1 MDIDRVASCS
11 NPVSERLGNLP
22 KGHTVS
28 GERAFLT
35 TIVDRVVA
43 ATHKEE
49 VAVDD
54 LVQAI
59 GQASFTPVLLLP
71 AIAVAT
77 PLSGIPLFSTLM
89 GILIFLVALQMLL
102 RREQLW
108 LPQWLLRRKTNGAR
122 VRSAFEWVRP
132 AVTWLDANT
141 YVRFTAFVHRPV
153 IFVPQIMCVL
163 SGLAMPF
170 LEFVPFSS
178 SLVGGAVALLAFGM
192 MARDGLFV
200 IFGLS
205 LYLGPVWLVFYV
217 T

>member
-1 MDIDRVASCS
+1 M
-11 NPVSERLGNLP
+11 SEE
-22 KGHTVS
+22 K
-28 GERAFLT
+28 AILT
-35 TIVDRVVA
+35 TVLDRVVA
-43 ATHKEE
+43 ATHKDE
-49 VAVDD
+49 VDIDD

-59 GQASFTPVLLLP
+59 GHAGFTPVLLLP
-71 AIAVAT
+71 ALAVAT

-89 GILIFLVALQMLL
+89 GMLIFLVALQMLL
-102 RREQLW
+102 RRDQLW

-132 AVTWLDANT
+132 AVTWLDAHT
-141 YVRFTAFVHRPV
+141 YARLTAFVHRPL
-153 IFVPQIMCVL
+153 IFIPQIMCVI

-192 MARDGLFV
+192 LARDGLFV
-200 IFGLS
+200 MFGLS
-205 LYLGPVWLVFYV
+205 LYLGPVWLVLFV